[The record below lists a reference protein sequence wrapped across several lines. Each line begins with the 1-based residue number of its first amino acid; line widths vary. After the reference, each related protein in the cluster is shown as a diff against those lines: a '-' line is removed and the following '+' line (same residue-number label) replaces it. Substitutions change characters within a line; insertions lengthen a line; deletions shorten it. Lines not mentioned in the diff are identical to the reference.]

1 MSVLYGALFA
11 VFFSGLV
18 CSSALADD
26 YALSMGVM
34 PSNQEID
41 VQDSPDYFS
50 DIEDFDE
57 WQDIPDE
64 DWEEYVAEIDAA
76 YYGVASPASATPSQS
91 SRVAYVSDG
100 PALYSNYNGVYE
112 GSISSSILDYFRGIV
127 ERLGPDMH
135 YVLFRQDRYNYRL
148 VISPDLVYQN
158 GVFTA
163 PADGCEYVLYYS
175 YDSTVSSGDEG
186 SFRLSVNNYTVF
198 TDLVSPY
205 PVLIQGVRA
214 YEFKTALFMFAVVF
228 VFMLCDGIYKLCVY
242 RITK

>member
-1 MSVLYGALFA
+1 MSVLYAALFT
-11 VFFSGLV
+11 VFFSWLV
-18 CSSALADD
+18 CSSALAAD

-34 PSNQEID
+34 PSNQDID

-50 DIEDFDE
+50 GIEDFDE

-64 DWEEYVAEIDAA
+64 DWEEYVAEVDSA
-76 YYGVASPASATPSQS
+76 YYGVASSSFATPS
-91 SRVAYVSDG
+91 VALYSSDG
-100 PALYSNYNGVYE
+100 PALFSTYNDVYE

-148 VISPDLVYQN
+148 VVSPDLVYQN

-163 PADGCEYVLYYS
+163 PASGCQYVLYYS

-205 PVLIQGVRA
+205 PVLSEGVRG
-214 YEFKTALFMFAVVF
+214 YEFKTVLFMLGVIF
-228 VFMLCDGIYKLCVY
+228 VFMLCDGIFKLCVY
-242 RITK
+242 RIRN

>member
-1 MSVLYGALFA
+1 MSILYAALFA
-11 VFFSGLV
+11 VFCSWLV
-18 CSSALADD
+18 CTPAFAAD

-34 PSNQEID
+34 PSNQDID

-50 DIEDFDE
+50 DIDDFDE

-64 DWEEYVAEIDAA
+64 EWEEYVAEVDAA
-76 YYGVASPASATPSQS
+76 YYGVASSSSATPS
-91 SRVAYVSDG
+91 VALYSFNG
-100 PALYSNYNGVYE
+100 PALYSSYSDVYE

-127 ERLGPDMH
+127 EKLPPDKH
-135 YVLFRQDRYNYRL
+135 YVLFRQDKYHYRL
-148 VISPDLVYQN
+148 VISPDLIYQN

-186 SFRLSVNNYTVF
+186 SFRLSVYNYTVF

-205 PVLIQGVRA
+205 PVLTEGVRG
-214 YEFKTALFMFAVVF
+214 YEFKTVLFMLAVIF

-242 RITK
+242 RIGK